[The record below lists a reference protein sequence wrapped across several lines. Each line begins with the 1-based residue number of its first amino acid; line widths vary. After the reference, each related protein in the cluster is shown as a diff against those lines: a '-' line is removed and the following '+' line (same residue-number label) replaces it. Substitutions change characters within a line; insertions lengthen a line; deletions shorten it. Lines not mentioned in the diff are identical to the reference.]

1 MTAEEYWQAICAKNP
16 ALAEREVV
24 KLKVTGIKAMVKQ
37 AHEKG
42 VEHCREHMQTQNPFD
57 ALFGKK

>member
-1 MTAEEYWQAICAKNP
+1 MTAEEYWQAICPKNP

-24 KLKVTGIKAMVKQ
+24 TLRVTGIKAMVKQ

-42 VEHCREHMQTQNPFD
+42 MEHAKHIPVQNPFD
-57 ALFGKK
+57 EIFNRK

>member
-24 KLKVTGIKAMVKQ
+24 TLKVTGIRAMLKQ

-42 VEHCREHMQTQNPFD
+42 VEHARHHIPAKNPFD
-57 ALFGKK
+57 EIFNRK

>member
-24 KLKVTGIKAMVKQ
+24 TLRVTGIKAMVRQ

-42 VEHCREHMQTQNPFD
+42 MEHARRYIPVQNPFD

>member
-24 KLKVTGIKAMVKQ
+24 TLRVTGIKAMV
-37 AHEKG
+37 ASS
-42 VEHCREHMQTQNPFD
+42 
-57 ALFGKK
+57 